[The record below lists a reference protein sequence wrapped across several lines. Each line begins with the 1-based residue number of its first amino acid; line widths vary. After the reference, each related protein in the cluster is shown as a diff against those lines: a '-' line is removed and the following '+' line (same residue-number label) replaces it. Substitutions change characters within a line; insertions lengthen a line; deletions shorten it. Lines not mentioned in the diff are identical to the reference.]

1 MHRNEERLARGEM
14 AVLALL
20 AERPVHGWALSR
32 DVAPGSEIGEIWSG
46 DRQRVYRALRKLTSL
61 GLIEPSLTEPGEGAH
76 RTVYRP
82 TSAGAATLDAWL
94 EEPVGGMREGESTFM
109 LKLAFLQRS
118 GRDPMQLLNAQRAT
132 VIAAME
138 EIARRSQRQA
148 GSRKV
153 HLTLRLEQARAL
165 LTVIDGLSN
174 ETARRTATP
183 RNRRAK
189 KLHAAPE
196 PGRPTSD
203 FSGAELTGESDTA
216 TIILRFGDTTRGI
229 HVATAHI
236 DDPIVESIVD
246 AGQETGTRRS
256 SHG

>member
-1 MHRNEERLARGEM
+1 
-14 AVLALL
+14 
-20 AERPVHGWALSR
+20 
-32 DVAPGSEIGEIWSG
+32 
-46 DRQRVYRALRKLTSL
+46 
-61 GLIEPSLTEPGEGAH
+61 
-76 RTVYRP
+76 
-82 TSAGAATLDAWL
+82 
-94 EEPVGGMREGESTFM
+94 
-109 LKLAFLQRS
+109 
-118 GRDPMQLLNAQRAT
+118 
-132 VIAAME
+132 ME
-138 EIARRSQRQA
+138 EIARRSHGQA

-153 HLTLRLEQARAL
+153 HLALRLEQARAL

-183 RNRRAK
+183 KNRGAT
-189 KLHAAPE
+189 KLRAAPE
-196 PGRPTSD
+196 RGRPTSD
-203 FSGAELTGESDTA
+203 FSGAALAGEAETA